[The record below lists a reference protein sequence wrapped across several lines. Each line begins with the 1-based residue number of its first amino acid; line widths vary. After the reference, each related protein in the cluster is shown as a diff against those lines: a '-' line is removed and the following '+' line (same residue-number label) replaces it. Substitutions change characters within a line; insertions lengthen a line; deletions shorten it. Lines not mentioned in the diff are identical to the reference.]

1 MNNLHALY
9 TDGYQVFRL
18 VKYFP
23 PTPDTDSY
31 YQLERNGQVARVW
44 RQDFL
49 TKWKVFN
56 SAAAFADYLLY
67 TDEVLKDYRKTD
79 DSGTVKHMVMWTKG
93 RCLEAGNTWATPII
107 YSDLLGYF

>member
-1 MNNLHALY
+1 MLTLY
-9 TDGYQVFRL
+9 TNGTDVLRIS
-18 VKYFP
+18 KYVP
-23 PTPDTDSY
+23 PTDSIQGY
-31 YQLERNGQVARVW
+31 FILARDGKGCEVTLK
-44 RQDFL
+44 DFL

-79 DSGTVKHMVMWTKG
+79 GSATVKHMVMWTKG
-93 RCLEAGNTWATPII
+93 RCLEAGNIWATPIK